1 MGRENTEHGDL
12 MLENGIVFGDPT
24 AGDQQSD
31 DSQHDDQAEE
41 LDNFPALIDIED
53 LRRSY
58 LDDITK
64 TPLLTAEEEVSLTRS
79 LQHARKARRELVE
92 GKVSQKRKAELNSVI
107 ESGSAARERLLMA
120 NTRLVVSVAKKYRS
134 RGIPFI
140 DLVQEGIIGLIRA
153 TKKYDPNRGTRFS
166 TYATWWIRQA
176 ITRMIDNHARTIRL
190 PVHKKTEINRLNYAR
205 HELAQDLG
213 REPTVEEL
221 AEILEK
227 APEEVRDTIKIS
239 QHPLSL
245 ETPQDDED
253 GRLLGDMLPDYEA
266 ESPEDAAE
274 TSLIQDRVREV
285 LEDLSPR
292 EAKVIMLRY
301 GLQDGQTYALQQVGD
316 RMGITRERVRQ
327 IESQALSR
335 LRNNAMKFR

>member
-120 NTRLVVSVAKKYRS
+120 AAAVRTT
-134 RGIPFI
+134 
-140 DLVQEGIIGLIRA
+140 A
-153 TKKYDPNRGTRFS
+153 T
-166 TYATWWIRQA
+166 
-176 ITRMIDNHARTIRL
+176 
-190 PVHKKTEINRLNYAR
+190 
-205 HELAQDLG
+205 
-213 REPTVEEL
+213 EPT
-221 AEILEK
+221 
-227 APEEVRDTIKIS
+227 TIC
-239 QHPLSL
+239 
-245 ETPQDDED
+245 T
-253 GRLLGDMLPDYEA
+253 GM
-266 ESPEDAAE
+266 AA
-274 TSLIQDRVREV
+274 
-285 LEDLSPR
+285 
-292 EAKVIMLRY
+292 
-301 GLQDGQTYALQQVGD
+301 
-316 RMGITRERVRQ
+316 
-327 IESQALSR
+327 SR
-335 LRNNAMKFR
+335 SGTQKN